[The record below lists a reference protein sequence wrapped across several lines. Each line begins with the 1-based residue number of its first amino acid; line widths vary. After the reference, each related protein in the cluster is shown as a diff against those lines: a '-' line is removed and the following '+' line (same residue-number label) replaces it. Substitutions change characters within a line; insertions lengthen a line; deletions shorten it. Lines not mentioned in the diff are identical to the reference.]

1 MLYSL
6 LKAPLSTEQMRQ
18 SVSLYKSAHSSK
30 LDEMRNILRDDKVG
44 IADYRRGHF
53 AKPIA
58 TTLTEYLGACKK
70 NQKDALLRHKF

>member
-6 LKAPLSTEQMRQ
+6 LKTPLSNEQMHQ
-18 SVSLYKSAHSSK
+18 SVALFKNAQSSK
-30 LDEMRNILRDDKVG
+30 LGEMRNILRDDNVG

-70 NQKDALLRHKF
+70 IKKTLY